1 MHVFTYHCASS
12 SRSYCPLSS
21 RPVLIFHAIDFTG
34 RNGSSGTQGEK
45 LFLVALL
52 LSNMRVMEVLEIY
65 IALLSVNCPIYKNR
79 YVEIVCFQCAG
90 KAFFN
95 WQIQTTTQKNPLQR
109 APFHN
114 RPSSHTHTPRLI
126 LSIHRQ
132 AWSFHQQ
139 ANLACCVAEC
149 VNLRWER

>member
-12 SRSYCPLSS
+12 SRSYCPSSS
-21 RPVLIFHAIDFTG
+21 RPVLIFHTIDFTG

-65 IALLSVNCPIYKNR
+65 IALLSVNAKYTKTVTWKLCVFSVLVKLFLIDKSR
-79 YVEIVCFQCAG
+79 Q
-90 KAFFN
+90 
-95 WQIQTTTQKNPLQR
+95 TTQKNPLQR